1 MQFHP
6 RAHGRARHRA
16 AACGRVSQVEET
28 MSYTCFLAMSVAL
41 AVPYAWGLAV
51 LARATGPRPASRRV
65 LRVGGRGRRAADAA
79 VIETHGYDPIRLAA
93 VRAAIRIT
101 D

>member
-1 MQFHP
+1 
-6 RAHGRARHRA
+6 
-16 AACGRVSQVEET
+16 
-28 MSYTCFLAMSVAL
+28 MSYTCFLAMSAAL

-51 LARATGPRPASRRV
+51 LARAADPRPASRRAS
-65 LRVGGRGRRAADAA
+65 RRRRAADAA